1 MRANS
6 LAFRLILSSA
16 VIACTLLV
24 AAGLLL
30 GALFQ
35 QALER
40 NFDARLQAV
49 MDGLLANVTLK
60 ADGTP
65 ELTDPIA
72 DTRFA
77 LAESGW
83 YWQVE
88 PPEETDA
95 VSLVS
100 QSLLNTVLDVPDTV
114 KATAAA
120 TGSARFSLRDRKAQQ
135 LRAIRQEFKLFGS
148 EKPYA
153 FVVAGNFDE
162 LSNEVRSFQRTLYT
176 ILGLLGLGLLGAI
189 LFQVR
194 YGLRPMKDMEHKL
207 NDIRAG
213 KAELLEGNFPTEMQ
227 PVANELNLLIQS
239 NKEILD
245 RARMQVGNLAHALKT
260 PISVLT
266 NEARDNSSPLAGKL
280 REQLDVMLT
289 QVNLYLDRARLAAR
303 ARTIGASCEV
313 EPVLQAMARTLLRVH
328 HDKGLDISVDAASG
342 LNFRGERQ
350 DLEEMVGNL
359 MDNASKWAD
368 TRVKASLDLMQ
379 PSADGR
385 GWLVIMIDD
394 DGPGIPEDKRAQAM
408 KRGQR
413 LDETKPGSGLG
424 LNIVSETADMH
435 GGKLELETSP
445 LGGLRAVLRL
455 PAAR

>member
-6 LAFRLILSSA
+6 LAFRLIVSSA

-30 GALFQ
+30 GVLFQ

-60 ADGTP
+60 TDGTP

-88 PPEETDA
+88 PPDDSDA

-100 QSLLNTVLDVPDTV
+100 QSLLNTELDVPDDV

-120 TGSARFSLRDRKAQQ
+120 TGVARFALRDRKAQQ

-162 LSNEVRSFQRTLYT
+162 LSNEVSSFRRVLYS
-176 ILGLLGLGLLGAI
+176 ILGLLGLGLIGAI

-194 YGLRPMKDMEHKL
+194 YGLRPMQEMQQKL
-207 NDIRAG
+207 NDIRGG

-245 RARMQVGNLAHALKT
+245 RSRMQVGNLAHALKT

-266 NEARDNSSPLAGKL
+266 NEAADNSSPLAAKL
-280 REQLDVMLT
+280 REQLDVMLI

-303 ARTIGASCEV
+303 ARSIGVSSEV
-313 EPVLQAMARTLLRVH
+313 EPVVQALARTLQRVYR
-328 HDKGLDISVDAASG
+328 DKELDISVEAASDAK
-342 LNFRGERQ
+342 FRGERQ

-359 MDNASKWAD
+359 MDNASKWASK
-368 TRVKASLDLMQ
+368 RVRASVEMLQ
-379 PSADGR
+379 PAADGR
-385 GWLVIMIDD
+385 AWLAIMIDD
-394 DGPGIPEDKRAQAM
+394 DGPGIPEEKRAQAL

-424 LNIVSETADMH
+424 LNIVSETADMY
-435 GGKLELETSP
+435 GGKLELMMSP
-445 LGGLRAVLRL
+445 FGGLRAVLQL
-455 PAAR
+455 PAIR

>member
-6 LAFRLILSSA
+6 LAFRLIVSSA

-88 PPEETDA
+88 PPEESDA

-100 QSLLNTVLDVPDTV
+100 QSLLNTELDVSDEA

-120 TGSARFSLRDRKAQQ
+120 TGLARFSLRDRKAQQ

-162 LSNEVRSFQRTLYT
+162 LSNEVRSFRRTLYT

-213 KAELLEGNFPTEMQ
+213 KAELLEGDFPTEMQ

-266 NEARDNSSPLAGKL
+266 NEARDNASPLAGKL

-328 HDKGLDISVDAASG
+328 RDMGLDISVDAVSG
-342 LNFRGERQ
+342 VKFRGERQ

-359 MDNASKWAD
+359 MDNASKWAESK
-368 TRVKASLDLMQ
+368 VKASLEVV
-379 PSADGR
+379 PPAADGR
-385 GWLVIMIDD
+385 AWLAIMIDD

-435 GGKLELETSP
+435 GGKLELLTSP

-455 PAAR
+455 PATK

>member
-88 PPEETDA
+88 PPEESDA

-100 QSLLNTVLDVPDTV
+100 QSLLNTVLDVPDTA

-162 LSNEVRSFQRTLYT
+162 LSSEVRSFQRTLYT

-213 KAELLEGNFPTEMQ
+213 KAELLDGNFPTEMQ

-266 NEARDNSSPLAGKL
+266 NEARDNSSSLAAKL

-313 EPVLQAMARTLLRVH
+313 EPVLQAVARTLQRVYR
-328 HDKGLDISVDAASG
+328 DKNLDISVEAASG
-342 LNFRGERQ
+342 LKFRGERQ

-359 MDNASKWAD
+359 MDNASKWSETKVRALLE
-368 TRVKASLDLMQ
+368 VVPAA
-379 PSADGR
+379 ADGR
-385 GWLVIMIDD
+385 EWIAIIIDD
-394 DGPGIPEDKRAQAM
+394 DGPGIPQNKRAEAL

-435 GGKLELETSP
+435 GGKLDLEASP
-445 LGGLRAVLRL
+445 LGGLRAILRL
-455 PAAR
+455 PATR

>member
-60 ADGTP
+60 TDGTP

-88 PPEETDA
+88 PPEESDA

-100 QSLLNTVLDVPDTV
+100 QSLLNTVLDVPDAA
-114 KATAAA
+114 KATATA

-162 LSNEVRSFQRTLYT
+162 LSSEVRSFQRTLYT

-266 NEARDNSSPLAGKL
+266 NEARENSSPLAGKL

-328 HDKGLDISVDAASG
+328 RDKGLDISVDAASG
-342 LNFRGERQ
+342 VKFRGERQ

-359 MDNASKWAD
+359 MDNASKWAE
-368 TRVKASLDLMQ
+368 TKVKASLELM
-379 PSADGR
+379 PPAADGR
-385 GWLVIMIDD
+385 AWLAIMIDD

-424 LNIVSETADMH
+424 LHIVSETADMH

-455 PAAR
+455 PSST

>member
-88 PPEETDA
+88 PPEESDA

-100 QSLLNTVLDVPDTV
+100 QSLLNTVLDVPDTA

-162 LSNEVRSFQRTLYT
+162 LSSEVRSFQRTLYT

-266 NEARDNSSPLAGKL
+266 NEARDNSSSLAAKL

-313 EPVLQAMARTLLRVH
+313 EPVLQAVARTLQRVYR
-328 HDKGLDISVDAASG
+328 DKNLDISVEAASG
-342 LNFRGERQ
+342 LKFRGERQ

-359 MDNASKWAD
+359 MDNASKWSETKVRALLE
-368 TRVKASLDLMQ
+368 VVPAA
-379 PSADGR
+379 ADGR
-385 GWLVIMIDD
+385 EWIAIIIDD
-394 DGPGIPEDKRAQAM
+394 DGPGIPQNKRAEAL

-435 GGKLELETSP
+435 GGKLDLEASP
-445 LGGLRAVLRL
+445 LGGLRAILRL
-455 PAAR
+455 PATR

>member
-6 LAFRLILSSA
+6 LAFRLIVSSA

-60 ADGTP
+60 ADGSP

-88 PPEETDA
+88 PPEDIDA

-100 QSLLNTVLDVPDTV
+100 QSLLNTELDVPDDV
-114 KATAAA
+114 KATAAS
-120 TGSARFSLRDRKAQQ
+120 TGVARFSLRDRRAQQ

-162 LSNEVRSFQRTLYT
+162 LSNEVSSFRRVLYS
-176 ILGLLGLGLLGAI
+176 ILGLLGLGLIGAI

-194 YGLRPMKDMEHKL
+194 YGLRPMQEMQQKL
-207 NDIRAG
+207 NDIRGG
-213 KAELLEGNFPTEMQ
+213 KAELLEGDFPTEMQ

-266 NEARDNSSPLAGKL
+266 NEARDNSSPLAAKL

-313 EPVLQAMARTLLRVH
+313 EPVLQALARTLQRVYR
-328 HDKGLDISVDAASG
+328 DKNLDISVEVPGD
-342 LNFRGERQ
+342 LKFRGERQ

-359 MDNASKWAD
+359 MDNASKWANAEV
-368 TRVKASLDLMQ
+368 RASVEVL
-379 PSADGR
+379 PAGADGR
-385 GWLVIMIDD
+385 AWLAIMIDD
-394 DGPGIPEDKRAQAM
+394 DGPGIPEEKRAQAL

-424 LNIVSETADMH
+424 LNIVSETAAMH
-435 GGKLELETSP
+435 GGKLELLKSP
-445 LGGLRAVLRL
+445 LGGLRAVLQL
-455 PAAR
+455 PALR